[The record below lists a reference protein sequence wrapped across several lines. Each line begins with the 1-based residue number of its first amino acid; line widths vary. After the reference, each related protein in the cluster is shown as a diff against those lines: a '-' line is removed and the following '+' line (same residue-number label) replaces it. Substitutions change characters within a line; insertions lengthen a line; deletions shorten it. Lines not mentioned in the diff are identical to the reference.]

1 MTQATHEQKLR
12 PVIEVQG
19 LSRRYRAKIA
29 LDNVNL
35 TVPPG
40 CVFGLLGETGAGKT
54 TLIRH
59 LIGLLKPQKGT
70 VRVLGRD
77 PVKDPEGTLGCIGY
91 LSEDRDL
98 PRWMRIDEL
107 MRYTQGIYPHWDKAF
122 ADDFIERF
130 DLDPSQKIKTL
141 SRGQIAKTGLV
152 TALAHRPDLL
162 LLDEPSSGLDPV
174 VRRHILTAVMRTVAE
189 EGRTVLFSSHLLHE
203 VESVADHVCVLHRG
217 KIVLCDKLSN
227 IIANHRRFRVRFDQP
242 QSPAPVFEGA
252 LGCEGDGRDW
262 TVLCDGIADKV
273 RAQILSSG
281 AKIIDETEPSLEDVF
296 VALIRL

>member
-1 MTQATHEQKLR
+1 
-12 PVIEVQG
+12 
-19 LSRRYRAKIA
+19 
-29 LDNVNL
+29 
-35 TVPPG
+35 
-40 CVFGLLGETGAGKT
+40 
-54 TLIRH
+54 
-59 LIGLLKPQKGT
+59 
-70 VRVLGRD
+70 
-77 PVKDPEGTLGCIGY
+77 
-91 LSEDRDL
+91 
-98 PRWMRIDEL
+98 
-107 MRYTQGIYPHWDKAF
+107 
-122 ADDFIERF
+122 
-130 DLDPSQKIKTL
+130 
-141 SRGQIAKTGLV
+141 
-152 TALAHRPDLL
+152 
-162 LLDEPSSGLDPV
+162 
-174 VRRHILTAVMRTVAE
+174 MRTVAE